1 MIQLFLLIFQMFW
14 RKWNHT
20 YMEVSGMRR
29 RKRRT
34 FEELVLENKKELL
47 SNEEFLN
54 QLEEKLEERF
64 RQK

>member
-1 MIQLFLLIFQMFW
+1 MN
-14 RKWNHT
+14 RV
-20 YMEVSGMRR
+20 EVVIEMRR

-54 QLEEKLEERF
+54 QLEEKLEDRF

>member
-1 MIQLFLLIFQMFW
+1 MIQLFCLFSKCFGENEIQTL
-14 RKWNHT
+14 
-20 YMEVSGMRR
+20 EVSTMRR
-29 RKRRT
+29 RKQHT